1 MSETPPPPPSG
12 GDPDQPP
19 PPTTPPSTTPYPQQP
34 TPQGWQ
40 PGWQESWQPATG
52 GPPAGQPPYGQPPNP
67 QVPYGAPMPGY
78 GPIAPDHPQA
88 TTVLILGI
96 LGLVL
101 CQVISPFAWVMGNRV
116 IREIDA
122 SGGTIGG
129 RSNAN
134 AGRICGIVGTA
145 LIGLGLLVAVGVVIV
160 AIIGT
165 ATA

>member
-1 MSETPPPPPSG
+1 MSETPPPPSG
-12 GDPDQPP
+12 GDPEQPP
-19 PPTTPPSTTPYPQQP
+19 PPTTPYPQQP

-40 PGWQESWQPATG
+40 PGWQESWQPTTG
-52 GPPAGQPPYGQPPNP
+52 GPGAGQPPYGQPPNAP
-67 QVPYGAPMPGY
+67 VPYGAPMPAY

-101 CQVISPFAWVMGNRV
+101 CQLISPFAWVMGNRV

-122 SGGTIGG
+122 SGGTVGG
-129 RSNAN
+129 RTNAN

-145 LIGLGLLVAVGVVIV
+145 LIGVGLLIGLAVIV
-160 AIIGT
+160 VAIAGV